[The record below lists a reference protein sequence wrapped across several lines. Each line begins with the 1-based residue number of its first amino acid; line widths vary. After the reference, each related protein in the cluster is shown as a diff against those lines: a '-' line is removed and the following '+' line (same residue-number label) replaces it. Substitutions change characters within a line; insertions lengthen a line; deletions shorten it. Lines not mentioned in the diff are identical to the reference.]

1 MTSPL
6 TPEEPTP
13 WPLHQTGGD
22 EEQAKQMVKEV
33 IRWYNARLTEA
44 RDRGLDAETFDGLR
58 AGRDQAVDDLD
69 RLEDADEDET
79 VQIAV
84 AYAARLKELTGS

>member
-13 WPLHQTGGD
+13 QSLHQSGGD
-22 EEQAKQMVKEV
+22 AEQAERAVKEV
-33 IRWYNARLTEA
+33 FRWYTARLTEA
-44 RDRGLDAETFDGLR
+44 RENGADAGTIDELR

-69 RLEDADEDET
+69 RLEETDEDET

-84 AYAARLKELTGS
+84 TYAARLKELTGS